1 MSQGGR
7 LGQIDTEGNKLV
19 AQVDEFY
26 LGRVEPRQT
35 ATAEWGGKTYNLQV
49 AKIYPQVRN
58 GTFEVDFHF
67 VGPAPADVPRGP
79 TLQTKLTLGDPAPP
93 LPIPHGAFHTE
104 PAGRW
109 GSVVTPPAHQAPK

>member
-26 LGRVEPRQT
+26 LGRVEPGQT
-35 ATAEWGGKTYNLQV
+35 ATAEWGGKTYNLKV

-67 VGPAPADVPRGP
+67 VGPAPADVQSGQ
-79 TLQTKLTLGDPAPP
+79 TLQTKLTLGDPAPA
-93 LPIPHGAFHTE
+93 LLIPTGAFYNATGDI
-104 PAGRW
+104 GR
-109 GSVVTPPAHQAPK
+109 APCRARGGQ